1 MKKIFLYALLLPF
14 VFTACR
20 KSDDPK
26 ILELTKVPV
35 PLFKK
40 VATTNQVISAQDPT
54 TFNAQFTV
62 DLYYKDGPA
71 PQKFDIVVIK
81 NGVASSIKTLQQGV
95 TTFPTTITITG
106 AQLATLFGAPIVV
119 GDKFDI
125 GADVTASNGQV
136 FQAFPPVGTGYG
148 SGVNNQPGAS
158 TFIRY
163 EAVCQFNST
172 AYEGNFR
179 VVVDEWADY
188 QPGDIVP
195 VTRIDATHISFKY
208 AAFNAQPIIIAVD
221 PNTNITSVAKQ
232 VYGNYGTPPAWPY
245 GNISAESVPNI
256 NNFVAPCEGVVSVV
270 LQHTVASG
278 NFGTYLIQLKKI

>member
-1 MKKIFLYALLLPF
+1 MKNSFLYILLLPL
-14 VFTACR
+14 VFAACR
-20 KSDDPK
+20 KSDDTK
-26 ILELTKVPV
+26 IPELTKVPV
-35 PLFKK
+35 PLFTK
-40 VATTNQVISAQDPT
+40 VASTNQVISAQNPT
-54 TFNAQFTV
+54 SFNAQFTV

-81 NGVASSIKTLQQGV
+81 NGVASSVKTLQAGV
-95 TTFPTTITITG
+95 TSFPTTISITG
-106 AQLATLFGAPIVV
+106 AQLATLFGAPVVV

-136 FQAFPPVGTGYG
+136 YQAFPSVGTGYG

-221 PNTNITSVAKQ
+221 PNTNITSVTKQ

-245 GNISAESVPNI
+245 GNISAASVPNV

-270 LQHTVASG
+270 LEHTVASG
-278 NFGTYLIQLKKI
+278 GFGTYLIQLKKI